1 MKLRQICFQFAAAI
15 GILTLTGCNAC
26 TEQHNPR
33 PDHERFKQERETAN
47 AQLPKLN
54 KDGSLPKVEKV
65 AKKSD
70 SAASTGGNAGAK
82 KYQQFCAPCHGAD
95 GAANSAT
102 AAAMNPKPR
111 AFTDASWQGSV
122 DDAKIAKVIKEGGAA
137 VGLSPTMAPWGAM
150 VSDAEIDDMVKLIR
164 SFKK

>member
-1 MKLRQICFQFAAAI
+1 MKLRQIFVQIGAAL
-15 GILTLTGCNAC
+15 GLLTLTGCNAC
-26 TEQHNPR
+26 TEQHDPR
-33 PDHERFKQERETAN
+33 PDQARFEKEREVGN
-47 AQLPKLN
+47 APIKKLN
-54 KDGSLPKVEKV
+54 KDGTLPKVEEVKT
-65 AKKSD
+65 
-70 SAASTGGNAGAK
+70 SATASTGGSSGTK

-95 GAANSAT
+95 GAAGGPT

-111 AFTDASWQGSV
+111 DFTESSWQSSV

-150 VSDAEIDDMVKLIR
+150 VSDSEITEMVKLIR